1 MPAQF
6 SKKVAACPEIGGN
19 RFFPLQIADST
30 AAGVSETAVEPPV
43 NGGFSVF
50 AYCGSGGLGYAL
62 GNFLIVFVP
71 VALKHLADAVF
82 SLAKLCFTGYGCGCH
97 KQVGEADALLVYVE
111 IAVYS
116 GADAFVWPIFLC
128 DADAAGKVSA
138 DGVFYCPPVGRSGHG
153 ASFCL

>member
-19 RFFPLQIADST
+19 RSFPLQIADGT
-30 AAGVSETAVEPPV
+30 AAGISETAVEPPV
-43 NGGFSVF
+43 NGSFFVF

-71 VALKHLADAVF
+71 VALKHLTDAVF
-82 SLAKLCFTGYGCGCH
+82 SRVKPCFTGYGCGCH
-97 KQVGEADALLVYVE
+97 KPVGEADVLLVYVE
-111 IAVYS
+111 IAVYGS
-116 GADAFVWPIFLC
+116 ADAFVWPVFLC
-128 DADAAGKVSA
+128 DADAAGEVLA
-138 DGVFYCPPVGRSGHG
+138 DEVFYCLPVGRSGHG